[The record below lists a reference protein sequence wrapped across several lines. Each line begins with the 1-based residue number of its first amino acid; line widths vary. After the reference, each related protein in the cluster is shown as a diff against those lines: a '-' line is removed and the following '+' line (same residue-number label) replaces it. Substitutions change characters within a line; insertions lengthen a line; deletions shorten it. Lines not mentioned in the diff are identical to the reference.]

1 MNIKYLD
8 QIAFPESYVLED
20 ISGKRYKSVDDWVE
34 VMKRRKKDKRYKF
47 KKKYKRYMLYLKVV
61 NTSLHRVPMSS
72 LLCSGKEFCRENI
85 DKAYSNADYIKLH
98 FNKEL
103 TAIEL
108 IQPVEFDG
116 VDQDESFI
124 DPMVYFDGFR
134 LDESKGYLTDYM
146 PLTDYNGTLC
156 GTEENPFCMANR
168 FINNKILK
176 FSFIYYGY
184 EALIYMKDEYK
195 NGILLF
201 MLDATTS
208 TICGAVPC
216 SKLKACK
223 SKRNNGY
230 NRYAITFKDS
240 VNDNFGNIRYIDA
253 LNEEDA
259 IDVLKQSDEMRDG
272 GFITEVRKLKDDEWF

>member
-8 QIAFPESYVLED
+8 QIAFPESYILED

-34 VMKRRKKDKRYKF
+34 VMKKRKKDKRYKF
-47 KKKYKRYMLYLKVV
+47 KKKYKSYMLYLKVV

-72 LLCSGKEFCRENI
+72 LLRSGKEFCKENI

-134 LDESKGYLTDYM
+134 LDESKGYLTDYVS
-146 PLTDYNGTLC
+146 LNNKKLC
-156 GTEENPFCMANR
+156 GTEQNPFYMENR
-168 FINNKILK
+168 FISNKILK

-184 EALIYMKDEYK
+184 EALYYIRDEYK
-195 NGILLF
+195 NGILLY
-201 MLDATTS
+201 MMDATTC
-208 TICGAVPC
+208 TPCGAVPC
-216 SKLKACK
+216 SRMKVCN

-230 NRYAITFKDS
+230 NRYAITFKSGVYDS
-240 VNDNFGNIRYIDA
+240 INIRYVDA
-253 LNEEDA
+253 LTEENA
-259 IDVLKQSDEMRDG
+259 VDVLKESDEIYDG
-272 GFITEVRKLKDDEWF
+272 DIITEVRKLKDDEWF

>member
-20 ISGKRYKSVDDWVE
+20 MSGKRYKSVDDWVE

-47 KKKYKRYMLYLKVV
+47 KKKYKSYMLYLKVV

-72 LLCSGKEFCRENI
+72 LLRSGKEFCRENI
-85 DKAYSNADYIKLH
+85 DEAYSNADYIKLH

-116 VDQDESFI
+116 VDDQDESFI

-134 LDESKGYLTDYM
+134 LDESKGYLTDYVS
-146 PLTDYNGTLC
+146 LNNKDLC
-156 GTEENPFCMANR
+156 GTEENPFYMTNG
-168 FINNKILK
+168 FISNKILK
-176 FSFIYYGY
+176 FSVIYYGY
-184 EALIYMKDEYK
+184 EALYYTRDEYK
-195 NGILLF
+195 NGILLY
-201 MLDATTS
+201 MMDATTC
-208 TICGAVPC
+208 TPCGAVPC
-216 SKLKACK
+216 SRLKVCK

-230 NRYAITFKDS
+230 NRYAITFKNS
-240 VNDNFGNIRYIDA
+240 VYGNMNIRHVDA
-253 LNEEDA
+253 LNEENA
-259 IDVLKQSDEMRDG
+259 IDVLKESDEIYDG
-272 GFITEVRKLKDDEWF
+272 DIITEVRKLKDDEWF